1 MAFIPKFSWGRCVRI
16 LVVLLGMLQ
25 ASLVILLIILS
36 DFLMSGLEKE
46 TA

>member
-1 MAFIPKFSWGRCVRI
+1 MAFIPKFSWGRYVRI
-16 LVVLLGMLQ
+16 LAVLLGMLQ

-36 DFLMSGLEKE
+36 NFLMSGLEKG